1 MRIKLLEGFGVSIGS
16 RTIGEGVWRLR
27 KAAALVKLLALTPGH
42 RLHREQVMDVLWP
55 DLSPKAASNNLRG
68 ALHVARRVLDPDP
81 STASLYLSLHGDQ
94 VALCPGGQLWVDVE
108 AFEEAASAARSSKD
122 PAAYRTVIE
131 LYSGELL
138 PVDRYEEWV
147 HSRREELRRLCL
159 TLLVELADLYEE
171 RGEHEPAVEALV
183 RVVGEEPTLEE
194 AHAGLMRLYAL
205 SGRQGEALIQ
215 YGRLRRILSSQLGV
229 EPSPAT
235 RRLRDEI
242 AAGALLPNHLAA
254 TLPEEMS
261 DASKHNLPAPR
272 SSFVGRERDKIEVK
286 RTLAITRLLTLTG
299 AGGSGK
305 TRLAL
310 EVARDLVGLYPDG
323 VWLVELAPISEGTL
337 VPEIVANALRVRELP
352 GRPIID
358 TLAGDLKTR
367 QMLLLLDN
375 CEHLIDASAN
385 LTDTLLSDCPHLKIL
400 ATSREPLGVAGEAIW
415 RVPSLAAPD
424 TDRLPAAGELTR
436 YDAVR
441 LFLDRARLRLP
452 DFELTQQ
459 NAGAVAGVCG
469 RLEGMPLAIELA
481 TARMGTLAVEQVA
494 GRLEDFLGLL
504 TGGSRTAEPR
514 QRTMRATLDWSYE
527 LLSEPERKLFRD
539 LSAFA
544 GGFTLEAAETVGPDR
559 VTEANIL
566 DLLSKLV
573 DKSLVIAEASNDR
586 RVRYRMLEP
595 IRQYARERLEKSEES
610 DATLRRHAEYFLALA
625 EEAESEL
632 KGAAQEQ
639 WLERLEA
646 EHDNFRAAL
655 SWTLERDE
663 AELGLR
669 LSATLAEFWHLHVHH
684 NEARR
689 WLEEALTKEGAP
701 PSVRVKALERAGFLA
716 WEQGDYERAVALGEE
731 GLGLARRLGDKAS
744 AAAALF
750 NLGSVAMSRME
761 ADRASTLLEEAVA
774 LWRASDNEW
783 GLAHALYVL
792 GLVAIVQR
800 DHDRAMARHEESLAL
815 AQKAGNDV
823 GSVQALGLGA
833 LTALVRG
840 DYRQADALNK
850 ATMQMSRRL
859 GIRHYV
865 AGCVASLSAS
875 AGLQGH
881 LVRAARL
888 WGAADSLFE
897 AMGLSRMPAELD
909 FYEPYIDAVC
919 TRLSEA
925 EWERAWT
932 EGRAMDMEEAIE
944 YALSDEEG
952 ALPTPSEPWQR
963 VGEETAL
970 LTHREEE
977 IATLVARGLTNRQ
990 IASELSISEHTVA
1003 SHVAR
1008 ILKKLGL
1015 GSRSQITAWV
1025 VERRTLS

>member
-1 MRIKLLEGFGVSIGS
+1 LLGGFGVSIGS
-16 RTIGEGVWRLR
+16 RAIEDSAWRL
-27 KAAALVKLLALTPGH
+27 KKGAALVKLLSLTPGH
-42 RLHREQVMDVLWP
+42 RMHREQVMNVLWP

-81 STASLYLSLHGDQ
+81 STASLYLSLQGEQ
-94 VALCPGGQLWVDVE
+94 ITLCPGGQLWVDVE
-108 AFEEAASAARSSKD
+108 AFEEAASAARSSQHR
-122 PAAYRTVIE
+122 AAYRTAIE

-138 PVDRYEEWV
+138 PEDRYEEWA
-147 HSRREELRRLCL
+147 HSRREELRRLHL
-159 TLLVELADLYEE
+159 ALLVELADLYEE
-171 RGEHEPAVEALV
+171 RGEHEPAVEALR
-183 RVVGEEPTLEE
+183 RVVVEEPTLEE

-205 SGRQGEALIQ
+205 LGRRGEALIQ
-215 YGRLRRILSSQLGV
+215 YGRLREALSTQLDAT
-229 EPSPAT
+229 PSTEA

-242 AAGALLPNHLAA
+242 ATGNLQPNHLAA
-254 TLPEEMS
+254 TPPEQIL
-261 DASKHNLPAPR
+261 DASKHNLPASS
-272 SSFVGRERDKIEVK
+272 SSFVGREGEIIEVK
-286 RTLAITRLLTLTG
+286 RALAMTRLLTLTG

-310 EVARDLVGLYPDG
+310 EVARNLVGLYPDG

-337 VPEIVANALRVRELP
+337 VPEVVANALRVRELP

-358 TLAGDLKTR
+358 TLVGDLKTR
-367 QMLLLLDN
+367 KMLLLLDN

-452 DFELTQQ
+452 HFELTQQ

-514 QRTMRATLDWSYE
+514 QQTMRATLDWSYE

-544 GGFTLEAAETVGPDR
+544 GGFTLEAAETVGPDG

-610 DATLRRHAEYFLALA
+610 DATVRRHAEYFLALA
-625 EEAESEL
+625 EEAEPEL
-632 KGAAQEQ
+632 KGAAQEE

-655 SWTLERDE
+655 SWAMEQCE

-669 LSATLAEFWHLHVHH
+669 LCAALVEFWHLHVHH

-689 WLEEALTKEGAP
+689 WLEGALAKEGGS
-701 PSVRVKALERAGFLA
+701 PSARMKALERACFLA
-716 WEQGDYERAVALGEE
+716 WEQGDYERAMAFGEE
-731 GLGLARRLGDKAS
+731 GLVLARRFEDTAS
-744 AAAALF
+744 AAAILV

-761 ADRASTLLEEAVA
+761 VDRASALLEEAVA
-774 LWRASDNEW
+774 IYGTSGDAW
-783 GLAHALYVL
+783 GLAHGLYVL
-792 GLVAIVQR
+792 GLVAVVQR

-815 AQKAGNDV
+815 AQKAENKV
-823 GSVQALGLGA
+823 GILQALGLGA

-840 DYRQADALNK
+840 DHRQADVLNK
-850 ATMQMSRRL
+850 ATMEMSRRL

-865 AGCVASLSAS
+865 AGCLASLSVS
-875 AGLQGH
+875 AGIQGH
-881 LVRAARL
+881 SVRAARL
-888 WGAADSLFE
+888 WGAADSSFE
-897 AMGLSRMPAELD
+897 AMGLSRMPAEQS
-909 FYEPYIDAVC
+909 FYEPYLDAV
-919 TRLSEA
+919 RAQLSEA
-925 EWERAWT
+925 EWERAWQ
-932 EGRAMDMEEAIE
+932 EGRAMDMEAAIE

-952 ALPTPSEPWQR
+952 VSPTPSEPWQR
-963 VGEETAL
+963 VGEESAL

-977 IATLVARGLTNRQ
+977 IARLVARGLTNRQ